1 MTSLTKKAFTLI
13 EVLLVV
19 AIIGVVTAVTTPYF
33 VRSIRGNRLRVAART
48 VVMAGRYARSM
59 AVLRQEELR
68 VRFDLGTPPAVS
80 VEGRVSRTLD
90 QVTIAHVILGTDGE
104 PVTEGTAQVLY
115 QSNGRCTPYEVK
127 LTDIEG
133 RSVSVHVDALS
144 TARTESEF

>member
-1 MTSLTKKAFTLI
+1 MPDLKRAFTLI

-59 AVLRQEELR
+59 AVLRQEELA
-68 VRFDLGTPPAVS
+68 VRFDLGAPSVS
-80 VEGRVSRTLD
+80 VGGELSRALDRVIID
-90 QVTIAHVILGTDGE
+90 HVIRGTDDE
-104 PVTEGTAQVLY
+104 PATEGTAAIVYL
-115 QSNGRCTPYEVK
+115 SNGRCTPYEVK

-133 RSVSVHVDALS
+133 RSVTVHVDALS
-144 TARTESEF
+144 VARTESEF